1 MATVSLC
8 KSTVY
13 FRASYDS
20 YVAMRLALKH
30 QIILAPATVLLLMTL
45 LLGFLQ
51 YNYWDLSIKRQ
62 EARRLATVF
71 IALAEADLA
80 TQRMTSLANHLRA
93 ASIVNM
99 HSLEEMEELYFHL
112 HNAAERVLALEPLP
126 KSSSTLIRKTVA
138 ELNPDQGF
146 DFDRIMANIAQL
158 RPEIAKLSETI
169 QQDRDKLRDVHNQD
183 MDEMVARTSLISIIV
198 LGTAILLGIFLSLT
212 FARRILHRIQFL
224 SDSARQIARGDLT
237 PPVAP
242 EHTYDELDDLTVSI
256 NRMTERLIRVV
267 GTEKLLEGAE
277 EERRRIA
284 MDIHD
289 QTLSDLSSVL
299 RGIQGMKGQS
309 ENDERVTTLEDD
321 LQRAIANL
329 REVMDNLHPQT
340 LDILGLGAALE
351 SHLER
356 HLADAE
362 MPEYHL
368 YVSPRAD
375 TGHFSRNARLALYRI
390 ALEAIHN
397 VIRHAGAT
405 RYEVC
410 LDRRDGLLVLSV
422 EDNGCGFDPQAT
434 LAEGHRGLN
443 NIRERAKTIGASVDW
458 QPSRFSSGTRFEL
471 TLPVPKD
478 QEPR

>member
-1 MATVSLC
+1 
-8 KSTVY
+8 
-13 FRASYDS
+13 
-20 YVAMRLALKH
+20 MRLALKH

-51 YNYWDLSIKRQ
+51 FNYWNLSVKRQ

-80 TQRMTSLANHLRA
+80 TQRMASLSNRLRDTS
-93 ASIVNM
+93 SVDM
-99 HSLEEMEELYFHL
+99 HSLEEMEGLYYHL
-112 HNAAERVLALEPLP
+112 RTAADRVLEQQPLKP
-126 KSSSTLIRKTVA
+126 ASAALIRQAVA
-138 ELNPDQGF
+138 DLNPELGF
-146 DFDRIMANIAQL
+146 DFDRIMGSISRL
-158 RPEIAKLSETI
+158 RPEIARLSEAI
-169 QQDRDKLRDVHNQD
+169 QLNREKLRDLHSQD
-183 MDEMVARTSLISIIV
+183 IDEMVARTAFISILV

-224 SDSARQIARGDLT
+224 SDSARRIARGELT

-242 EHTYDELDDLTVSI
+242 EHSYDELDELAVSI

-267 GTEKLLEGAE
+267 GTEKLFEGAE

-299 RGIQGMKGQS
+299 RGIQAMKGQAQNP
-309 ENDERVTTLEDD
+309 EQVAVLEED

-340 LDILGLGAALE
+340 LDILGLGAALQ

-356 HLADAE
+356 HFASPEL
-362 MPEYHL
+362 PEYHL
-368 YVSPRAD
+368 YVSPRVD
-375 TGHFSRNARLALYRI
+375 TVELSRIARLGLYRI

-397 VIRHAGAT
+397 VIRHAGAS

-410 LDRRDGLLVLSV
+410 LDLREGAVVLSV
-422 EDNGCGFDPQAT
+422 EDNGCGFDPQAN
-434 LAEGHRGLN
+434 LAAGHRGLN
-443 NIRERAKTIGASVDW
+443 NIRERAKTVGASVDW

-471 TLPVPKD
+471 TLPVPAD
-478 QEPR
+478 RDAR